1 MYESFY
7 GLKEKAFNLNPDPE
21 YFYMSREHEDA
32 YRHLEYAISESKG
45 FAVITG
51 EVGSGKTTLI
61 NYLLYK
67 LELDINIGLITNT
80 NIPASQFLK
89 AICREFEI
97 DVDVREKVDIMEI
110 FQDFLLERY
119 AQNERVLLIID
130 EAQNISLEAMEEIRM
145 LSNLEAE
152 KSHLIQIILIGQPEL
167 KSKLQRHDL
176 KQFAQRVSTHYH
188 INGLNKDEV
197 NNYIRYRLEV
207 GEAENLDIFQE
218 DAIELIYQHSL
229 GIPRIINV
237 ICDTALVYG
246 YADEIKIIDKSL
258 IETVIKE
265 REESGI
271 FSKLDLN
278 FSDSTEENIGEEKA
292 LISSDISL
300 QFMGKRI
307 DILDEKIER
316 LQEEIRN
323 LKNKKNERDTIIIE
337 LFKMLENGMK
347 SRFKLLSVISQ
358 IKDGQKSKA
367 TKEKKRFARHF
378 YCKEIIILH
387 IRENSCPNIYSI
399 KLFNSLFKV

>member
-97 DVDVREKVDIMEI
+97 DVDVREKVDIMEL

-167 KSKLQRHDL
+167 KSKLQRHAL

-197 NNYIRYRLEV
+197 TNYIRYRLEV
-207 GEAENLDIFQE
+207 GEADNLDIFQD
-218 DAIELIYQHSL
+218 DAIELIYHHSL

-271 FSKLDLN
+271 FNKLDLN
-278 FSDSTEENIGEEKA
+278 FSDPTEENIGEEKA

-307 DILDEKIER
+307 DILDEKIEG
-316 LQEEIRN
+316 LQEEIRI
-323 LKNKKNERDTIIIE
+323 LKNKKNEWDTIIIE
-337 LFKMLENGMK
+337 LFKMLENGIK

-358 IKDGQKSKA
+358 IKDGKNPNQLKTKKDSKGISIV
-367 TKEKKRFARHF
+367 KK
-378 YCKEIIILH
+378 
-387 IRENSCPNIYSI
+387 
-399 KLFNSLFKV
+399 

>member
-1 MYESFY
+1 MYEAFY

-32 YRHLEYAISESKG
+32 YMHLEYAISESKG

-61 NYLLYK
+61 NYLLNK
-67 LELDINIGLITNT
+67 LKLNINIGLITNT

-130 EAQNISLEAMEEIRM
+130 EAQNISPEAMEEIRM

-152 KSHLIQIILIGQPEL
+152 KSHLIQIILLGQPEL
-167 KSKLQRHDL
+167 KYKLQRNDL

-197 NNYIRYRLEV
+197 NNYIQHRLKV
-207 GEAENLDIFQE
+207 GEAKNLDIFNE
-218 DAIELIYQHSL
+218 DAIELIYQHSM

-246 YADEIKIIDKSL
+246 YADGIKIIDKSI

-271 FSKLDLN
+271 FSKLDLKFN
-278 FSDSTEENIGEEKA
+278 EPNAKTLSEEKA
-292 LISSDISL
+292 PKSSDNPL
-300 QFMGKRI
+300 QFMGKRV
-307 DILDEKIER
+307 DVLDAKIEG
-316 LQEEIRN
+316 LQEEISN
-323 LKNKKNERDTIIIE
+323 LKNLKNERDTIIIE
-337 LFKMLENGMK
+337 LFKMLENGIK

-358 IKDGQKSKA
+358 KNDWKNPKQQKNKKDSQSISIV
-367 TKEKKRFARHF
+367 KK
-378 YCKEIIILH
+378 
-387 IRENSCPNIYSI
+387 
-399 KLFNSLFKV
+399 

>member
-21 YFYMSREHEDA
+21 YFYLSREHEDA
-32 YRHLEYAISESKG
+32 YRHLESVISESKG
-45 FAVITG
+45 FDGITG

-61 NYLLYK
+61 NYLLSN

-80 NIPASQFLK
+80 NITASQFHI

-97 DVDVREKVDIMEI
+97 DVDVRENVDIMEL

-197 NNYIRYRLEV
+197 HNYIRYRLEL
-207 GEAENLDIFQE
+207 GEADNLDIFQD
-218 DAIELIYQHSL
+218 DANELIYQHYL
-229 GIPRIINV
+229 GIPRIINFLCV
-237 ICDTALVYG
+237 TALVYV
-246 YADEIKIIDKSL
+246 YA
-258 IETVIKE
+258 
-265 REESGI
+265 
-271 FSKLDLN
+271 
-278 FSDSTEENIGEEKA
+278 
-292 LISSDISL
+292 
-300 QFMGKRI
+300 
-307 DILDEKIER
+307 
-316 LQEEIRN
+316 
-323 LKNKKNERDTIIIE
+323 
-337 LFKMLENGMK
+337 
-347 SRFKLLSVISQ
+347 
-358 IKDGQKSKA
+358 
-367 TKEKKRFARHF
+367 
-378 YCKEIIILH
+378 Y
-387 IRENSCPNIYSI
+387 
-399 KLFNSLFKV
+399 

>member
-21 YFYMSREHEDA
+21 YFYLSREHEDA

-61 NYLLYK
+61 NYLLYNLK
-67 LELDINIGLITNT
+67 LDINIGLITNT
-80 NIPASQFLK
+80 NIPAPQFLK

-97 DVDVREKVDIMEI
+97 DVDVREKVDIMEL

-197 NNYIRYRLEV
+197 KNYIQYRLEV
-207 GEAENLDIFQE
+207 GQAENLDIFQE

-246 YADEIKIIDKSL
+246 YADELKIIDKNL

-271 FSKLDLN
+271 FNKLDLN
-278 FSDSTEENIGEEKA
+278 FRGSDSTEKNIGEEKEYNF
-292 LISSDISL
+292 SDLSL
-300 QFMGKRI
+300 QLIGNRI
-307 DILDEKIER
+307 DLLNEKIVG
-316 LQEEIRN
+316 LQEEVKN
-323 LKNKKNERDTIIIE
+323 LKNVKNQRDTIVVE
-337 LFKMLENGMK
+337 LFKMLENGIK

-358 IKDGQKSKA
+358 IKDGKNSKQL
-367 TKEKKRFARHF
+367 KKN
-378 YCKEIIILH
+378 KD
-387 IRENSCPNIYSI
+387 PKNISI
-399 KLFNSLFKV
+399 VKT

>member
-1 MYESFY
+1 MYEAFY

-21 YFYMSREHEDA
+21 YFYLSREHEDA
-32 YRHLEYAISESKG
+32 YMHLEYAISESKG

-67 LELDINIGLITNT
+67 LNLDINIGLITNT
-80 NIPASQFLK
+80 NIPAPQFLK

-130 EAQNISLEAMEEIRM
+130 EAQNISPEAMEEIRM

-167 KSKLQRHDL
+167 KYKLQRNDL

-197 NNYIRYRLEV
+197 NNYIRYRLKV
-207 GEAENLDIFQE
+207 GEAKNLNIFNE
-218 DAIELIYQHSL
+218 DAIELIYQNSL

-246 YADEIKIIDKSL
+246 YADGIKIIDRHI
-258 IETVIKE
+258 IENVIKE
-265 REESGI
+265 RDESGI
-271 FSKLDLN
+271 FSGLDI
-278 FSDSTEENIGEEKA
+278 DSPKTSKNGSPEEKGF
-292 LISSDISL
+292 DISNTQL

-307 DILDEKIER
+307 DILDAKIEG
-316 LQEEIRN
+316 LQQEIRN
-323 LKNKKNERDTIIIE
+323 LNNLKNERDTIIIE
-337 LFKMLENGMK
+337 LFKMLENGIK

-358 IKDGQKSKA
+358 KNDGKNPKQQKNKKDSQGISIV
-367 TKEKKRFARHF
+367 KK
-378 YCKEIIILH
+378 K
-387 IRENSCPNIYSI
+387 
-399 KLFNSLFKV
+399 

>member
-1 MYESFY
+1 MYEAFY

-21 YFYMSREHEDA
+21 YFYLSREHEDA
-32 YRHLEYAISESKG
+32 YMHLEYAISESKG

-67 LELDINIGLITNT
+67 LKLDINIGLITNT
-80 NIPASQFLK
+80 NIPAPQFLK

-130 EAQNISLEAMEEIRM
+130 EAQNISPEAMEEIRM

-167 KSKLQRHDL
+167 KYKLQRNDL
-176 KQFAQRVSTHYH
+176 RQFAQRVSTHYH
-188 INGLNKDEV
+188 INGLSKDEV
-197 NNYIRYRLEV
+197 NNYIRYRLKV
-207 GEAENLDIFQE
+207 GEAKNLDIFKE

-246 YADEIKIIDKSL
+246 YADGIKIIDKS
-258 IETVIKE
+258 IIDTVIKE

-278 FSDSTEENIGEEKA
+278 FNDSSAKTLFEEKA
-292 LISSDISL
+292 PKSSDNPL

-307 DILDEKIER
+307 DILDAKIEG

-323 LKNKKNERDTIIIE
+323 LKNLKNERDTIIIE
-337 LFKMLENGMK
+337 LFKMLENGIK

-358 IKDGQKSKA
+358 IKDEKNSKQQKN
-367 TKEKKRFARHF
+367 KKDAQG
-378 YCKEIIILH
+378 I
-387 IRENSCPNIYSI
+387 SI
-399 KLFNSLFKV
+399 VKK

>member
-21 YFYMSREHEDA
+21 YFYLSREHEDA

-97 DVDVREKVDIMEI
+97 DVDVGEKVDIMEI
-110 FQDFLLERY
+110 FQDFLLGRY

-197 NNYIRYRLEV
+197 NNYIRFRLKV
-207 GEAENLDIFQE
+207 GEAQNLGIFE
-218 DAIELIYQHSL
+218 KDAIKLIYQHSL

-246 YADEIKIIDKSL
+246 YADGIKTIDKSV

-271 FSKLDLN
+271 FNKLHISFD
-278 FSDSTEENIGEEKA
+278 DGRTEIIPEEKD
-292 LISSDISL
+292 LGSSENLVQIVE
-300 QFMGKRI
+300 KRI
-307 DILDEKIER
+307 DLIDTKIEW
-316 LQEEIRN
+316 LQEELRN
-323 LKNKKNERDTIIIE
+323 LKNLKNERDDIIIE

-347 SRFKLLSVISQ
+347 SKFKLLTVISQ
-358 IKDGQKSKA
+358 MKDGKNTGQL
-367 TKEKKRFARHF
+367 KK
-378 YCKEIIILH
+378 KKDSNSITII
-387 IRENSCPNIYSI
+387 
-399 KLFNSLFKV
+399 KK

>member
-1 MYESFY
+1 MYEAFY

-21 YFYMSREHEDA
+21 YFYMSREHENA
-32 YRHLEYAISESKG
+32 YVHLEYAIRESKG

-51 EVGSGKTTLI
+51 EIGSGKTTLI

-67 LELDINIGLITNT
+67 LKLDINIGLITNT

-130 EAQNISLEAMEEIRM
+130 EAQNISPEAMEEIRM

-167 KSKLQRHDL
+167 KRKLQRNDL
-176 KQFAQRVSTHYH
+176 KQFAQRVSSHYH
-188 INGLNKDEV
+188 INGLSKVEV
-197 NNYIRYRLEV
+197 NNYIRYRLKV
-207 GEAENLDIFQE
+207 GEAKNPDIFQK
-218 DAIELIYQHSL
+218 DAIELIYKHSL

-246 YADEIKIIDKSL
+246 YADGQKTIDKDIIDN
-258 IETVIKE
+258 VIKE
-265 REESGI
+265 RDESGI
-271 FSKLDLN
+271 FSGLDL
-278 FSDSTEENIGEEKA
+278 DSARTSKNGLPEEKGF
-292 LISSDISL
+292 DISNTEL

-307 DILDEKIER
+307 DTLDAKIEG
-316 LQEEIRN
+316 LQEEISN
-323 LKNKKNERDTIIIE
+323 LKNLKNERDTIIIE
-337 LFKMLENGMK
+337 LFKMLENGIK
-347 SRFKLLSVISQ
+347 SRFKLLAVISQ
-358 IKDGQKSKA
+358 KNDGKNPKQQKNKKDSQG
-367 TKEKKRFARHF
+367 
-378 YCKEIIILH
+378 I
-387 IRENSCPNIYSI
+387 SI
-399 KLFNSLFKV
+399 VRK

>member
-1 MYESFY
+1 M
-7 GLKEKAFNLNPDPE
+7 
-21 YFYMSREHEDA
+21 
-32 YRHLEYAISESKG
+32 
-45 FAVITG
+45 
-51 EVGSGKTTLI
+51 
-61 NYLLYK
+61 
-67 LELDINIGLITNT
+67 
-80 NIPASQFLK
+80 
-89 AICREFEI
+89 
-97 DVDVREKVDIMEI
+97 

-197 NNYIRYRLEV
+197 RNYIRYRLEV

-246 YADEIKIIDKSL
+246 YADELKIIDKNL

-278 FSDSTEENIGEEKA
+278 FLGSDSTEKNIGEEKGS
-292 LISSDISL
+292 IFSDISL
-300 QFMGKRI
+300 QLIGNRI
-307 DILDEKIER
+307 DLLDEKIEGI
-316 LQEEIRN
+316 QEEIKK
-323 LKNKKNERDTIIIE
+323 LKNNKNQRDTIIIE

-358 IKDGQKSKA
+358 IKDGKNPKQLKKNKDSKS
-367 TKEKKRFARHF
+367 
-378 YCKEIIILH
+378 I
-387 IRENSCPNIYSI
+387 SI
-399 KLFNSLFKV
+399 VKT

>member
-1 MYESFY
+1 MYETFY

-21 YFYMSREHEDA
+21 YFYMSREHENA
-32 YRHLEYAISESKG
+32 YVHLEYAIRESKG

-67 LELDINIGLITNT
+67 LKLDINIGLITNT

-130 EAQNISLEAMEEIRM
+130 EAQNISTEAMEEIRM

-152 KSHLIQIILIGQPEL
+152 KSHLIQIILVGQPEL
-167 KSKLQRHDL
+167 RNKLQRNDL
-176 KQFAQRVSTHYH
+176 KQFAQRVSSHYH
-188 INGLNKDEV
+188 INGLNKVEV
-197 NNYIRYRLEV
+197 NNYIRYRLKV
-207 GEAENLDIFQE
+207 GEANNPDIFKK

-246 YADEIKIIDKSL
+246 YADGQKIIDKNL
-258 IETVIKE
+258 VETVIKE

-271 FSKLDLN
+271 FSKLDLDFN
-278 FSDSTEENIGEEKA
+278 DSSVKTISKEKA
-292 LISSDISL
+292 PKSSDNPL
-300 QFMGKRI
+300 QFMGKR
-307 DILDEKIER
+307 LDLLEAKIAG
-316 LQEEIRN
+316 LQEEI
-323 LKNKKNERDTIIIE
+323 
-337 LFKMLENGMK
+337 
-347 SRFKLLSVISQ
+347 
-358 IKDGQKSKA
+358 
-367 TKEKKRFARHF
+367 
-378 YCKEIIILH
+378 
-387 IRENSCPNIYSI
+387 
-399 KLFNSLFKV
+399 

>member
-1 MYESFY
+1 MYEAFY

-21 YFYMSREHEDA
+21 YFYLSREHEDA
-32 YRHLEYAISESKG
+32 YMHLEYAISESKG

-67 LELDINIGLITNT
+67 LKLDINIGLITNT
-80 NIPASQFLK
+80 NIPAPQFLK

-130 EAQNISLEAMEEIRM
+130 EAQNISPEAMEEIRM

-167 KSKLQRHDL
+167 KYKLQRNDL
-176 KQFAQRVSTHYH
+176 RQFAQRVSTHYH

-197 NNYIRYRLEV
+197 NNYIRYRLKV
-207 GEAENLDIFQE
+207 GEAKNLNIFNE
-218 DAIELIYQHSL
+218 DAIELIYQNSL

-246 YADEIKIIDKSL
+246 YADGIKIIDKSL

-278 FSDSTEENIGEEKA
+278 FDDSSAKTFSEEKVPK
-292 LISSDISL
+292 SSDNSL

-307 DILDEKIER
+307 DILDAKIEG
-316 LQEEIRN
+316 LQQEIRN
-323 LKNKKNERDTIIIE
+323 LKNLKNERDTIIIE
-337 LFKMLENGMK
+337 LFKMLENGIK

-358 IKDGQKSKA
+358 KNDGKNPKQQKNKKDSQGISIV
-367 TKEKKRFARHF
+367 KK
-378 YCKEIIILH
+378 
-387 IRENSCPNIYSI
+387 
-399 KLFNSLFKV
+399 

>member
-21 YFYMSREHEDA
+21 YFYLSREHEDA

-67 LELDINIGLITNT
+67 LKLDINIGLITNT
-80 NIPASQFLK
+80 NIPAPQFLK

-97 DVDVREKVDIMEI
+97 NIDVREKVDIMEL

-130 EAQNISLEAMEEIRM
+130 EAQNISFEAMEEIRM

-197 NNYIRYRLEV
+197 NKYIRYRLEV
-207 GEAENLDIFQE
+207 GQAENLDIFQE

-246 YADEIKIIDKSL
+246 YADEIKLIDKSL

-271 FSKLDLN
+271 FNKLDLN
-278 FSDSTEENIGEEKA
+278 FRDSDSTEKNIGEEKG
-292 LISSDISL
+292 SDFSDISL
-300 QFMGKRI
+300 QLIGNRI
-307 DILDEKIER
+307 DSLDQRFVGI
-316 LQEEIRN
+316 QEEIKN
-323 LKNKKNERDTIIIE
+323 LKNMRNQRDTIIIE

-358 IKDGQKSKA
+358 IKDGKNPKQLKKNKDSKS
-367 TKEKKRFARHF
+367 
-378 YCKEIIILH
+378 I
-387 IRENSCPNIYSI
+387 SI
-399 KLFNSLFKV
+399 VKT

>member
-1 MYESFY
+1 MYEAFY

-21 YFYMSREHEDA
+21 YFYLSREHEDA
-32 YRHLEYAISESKG
+32 YMHLEYAISESKG

-67 LELDINIGLITNT
+67 LKLDINIGLITNT
-80 NIPASQFLK
+80 NIPAPQFLK

-130 EAQNISLEAMEEIRM
+130 EAQNISPEAMEEIRM

-167 KSKLQRHDL
+167 KYKLQRNDL
-176 KQFAQRVSTHYH
+176 RQFAQRVSTHYH

-197 NNYIRYRLEV
+197 NNYIRYRLKV
-207 GEAENLDIFQE
+207 GEAKNLNIFNE
-218 DAIELIYQHSL
+218 DAIELIYQNSL

-246 YADEIKIIDKSL
+246 YADGIKTIDRLII
-258 IETVIKE
+258 ENVIKE
-265 REESGI
+265 RDESGI
-271 FSKLDLN
+271 FSGLDIDRPKTSKN
-278 FSDSTEENIGEEKA
+278 GSPEEKGFD
-292 LISSDISL
+292 SSDTQL
-300 QFMGKRI
+300 QFIGKRI
-307 DILDEKIER
+307 DILDAKIEG
-316 LQEEIRN
+316 LQQEIRN
-323 LKNKKNERDTIIIE
+323 LKNLKNERDTIIIE
-337 LFKMLENGMK
+337 LFKMLENGIK

-358 IKDGQKSKA
+358 KNDGKNPKQQKNKKDSQGISIV
-367 TKEKKRFARHF
+367 KK
-378 YCKEIIILH
+378 
-387 IRENSCPNIYSI
+387 
-399 KLFNSLFKV
+399 

>member
-1 MYESFY
+1 MYEAFY

-32 YRHLEYAISESKG
+32 YMHLEYAISESKG

-61 NYLLYK
+61 NYLLSK
-67 LELDINIGLITNT
+67 LKLDINIGLITNT

-97 DVDVREKVDIMEI
+97 DVDVREKVDIMAI

-130 EAQNISLEAMEEIRM
+130 EAQNISPEAMEEIRM

-152 KSHLIQIILIGQPEL
+152 KSHLIQIILLGQPEL
-167 KSKLQRHDL
+167 KYKLQRNDL

-197 NNYIRYRLEV
+197 NSYIRYRLTI
-207 GEAENLDIFQE
+207 GEAKNLDIFKE
-218 DAIELIYQHSL
+218 DAIELIYQYSL

-246 YADEIKIIDKSL
+246 YADGIKIIDKNL

-278 FSDSTEENIGEEKA
+278 FNDSSAKTLSEEKT
-292 LISSDISL
+292 LKSSDNPL

-307 DILDEKIER
+307 DILDAKIER
-316 LQEEIRN
+316 LQDEIRA
-323 LKNKKNERDTIIIE
+323 LKNLKNERDTIIIE

-358 IKDGQKSKA
+358 ISDEKNPKQQKKKKDSQGISIV
-367 TKEKKRFARHF
+367 KK
-378 YCKEIIILH
+378 
-387 IRENSCPNIYSI
+387 
-399 KLFNSLFKV
+399 

>member
-1 MYESFY
+1 MYEAFY

-61 NYLLYK
+61 NYLLNK

-97 DVDVREKVDIMEI
+97 DVDVGDKVDIMDV
-110 FQDFLLERY
+110 FQDFLLDKY
-119 AQNERVLLIID
+119 ALNERVILIID
-130 EAQNISLEAMEEIRM
+130 EAQNISPEAIEEIRM

-152 KSHLIQIILIGQPEL
+152 KSHLIQIVLIGQPEL
-167 KSKLQRHDL
+167 KYKLQRSDL

-197 NNYIRYRLEV
+197 NNYLRYRLKV
-207 GEAENLDIFQE
+207 GEAKNLDIFKE

-246 YADEIKIIDKSL
+246 YADGIKIVDKSL

-278 FSDSTEENIGEEKA
+278 FDDSSAITLSEEKA
-292 LISSDISL
+292 SNFSVNSL
-300 QFMGKRI
+300 QFMEKRI
-307 DILDEKIER
+307 DMLDAKIGG

-323 LKNKKNERDTIIIE
+323 LKNVKNERDTIIIE
-337 LFKMLENGMK
+337 LFKMLENGMQ

-358 IKDGQKSKA
+358 IKDGKNPKQQK
-367 TKEKKRFARHF
+367 KK
-378 YCKEIIILH
+378 KDSQGI
-387 IRENSCPNIYSI
+387 SI
-399 KLFNSLFKV
+399 VKK

>member
-1 MYESFY
+1 MYEAFY

-21 YFYMSREHEDA
+21 YFYMSREHENA
-32 YRHLEYAISESKG
+32 YVHLEYAIRESKG

-97 DVDVREKVDIMEI
+97 DVDVGDKVDIMDV
-110 FQDFLLERY
+110 FQDFLLDKY
-119 AQNERVLLIID
+119 ALNERVILIID
-130 EAQNISLEAMEEIRM
+130 EAQNISPEAIEEIRM

-152 KSHLIQIILIGQPEL
+152 KSHLIQIVLIGQPEL
-167 KSKLQRHDL
+167 KYKLQRSDL

-197 NNYIRYRLEV
+197 NNYLRYRLKV
-207 GEAENLDIFQE
+207 GEAKNLDIFKE

-246 YADEIKIIDKSL
+246 YADGIKIVDKNL
-258 IETVIKE
+258 VETVIKE

-278 FSDSTEENIGEEKA
+278 FNDSSVKTISKEIGPK
-292 LISSDISL
+292 SSGNTL

-307 DILDEKIER
+307 DMLDAKIEG
-316 LQEEIRN
+316 LHEEIKN
-323 LKNKKNERDTIIIE
+323 LKKLKNERDTIIID
-337 LFKMLENGMK
+337 LFKMLENSMK
-347 SRFKLLSVISQ
+347 SRFKILSVISQ
-358 IKDGQKSKA
+358 IKDAKNPKQQKN
-367 TKEKKRFARHF
+367 KKDSQG
-378 YCKEIIILH
+378 I
-387 IRENSCPNIYSI
+387 SI
-399 KLFNSLFKV
+399 VKK

>member
-1 MYESFY
+1 MYEAFY

-21 YFYMSREHEDA
+21 YFYMSREHENA
-32 YRHLEYAISESKG
+32 YVHLEYAIRESKG

-67 LELDINIGLITNT
+67 LKLDINIGLITNT
-80 NIPASQFLK
+80 NIPAPQFLK

-130 EAQNISLEAMEEIRM
+130 EAQNISPEAMEEIRM

-167 KSKLQRHDL
+167 KYKLQRNDL

-197 NNYIRYRLEV
+197 NNYIRYRLKV
-207 GEAENLDIFQE
+207 GEAKNLNIFNE
-218 DAIELIYQHSL
+218 DAIELIYQNSL

-246 YADEIKIIDKSL
+246 FADGIKIIDRQI
-258 IETVIKE
+258 IENVIKE
-265 REESGI
+265 RDESGI
-271 FSKLDLN
+271 FSGLDI
-278 FSDSTEENIGEEKA
+278 DSPKTSKNGSPEEKGF
-292 LISSDISL
+292 DISNTQL
-300 QFMGKRI
+300 QFIGKRI
-307 DILDEKIER
+307 DILDAKIEG
-316 LQEEIRN
+316 LQQEIRN
-323 LKNKKNERDTIIIE
+323 LKNLKNERDTIIIE
-337 LFKMLENGMK
+337 LFKMLENGIK
-347 SRFKLLSVISQ
+347 SRFKLLSVI
-358 IKDGQKSKA
+358 GQKNDGKNP
-367 TKEKKRFARHF
+367 KQQKNKKDSQG
-378 YCKEIIILH
+378 I
-387 IRENSCPNIYSI
+387 SI
-399 KLFNSLFKV
+399 VKK

>member
-1 MYESFY
+1 MYEAFY
-7 GLKEKAFNLNPDPE
+7 GLKEKACNLNPDPE

-51 EVGSGKTTLI
+51 EVGAGKTTLI

-97 DVDVREKVDIMEI
+97 AVDVKEKVDIMDI

-152 KSHLIQIILIGQPEL
+152 KSHLIQIILVGQPEL
-167 KSKLQRHDL
+167 KYKLQRNDL

-188 INGLNKDEV
+188 INGLNRTEV
-197 NNYIRYRLEV
+197 NNYIRYRLKI
-207 GEAENLDIFQE
+207 GEAKNLDLFKK
-218 DAIELIYQHSL
+218 DAIDLIYQHSQ

-246 YADEIKIIDKSL
+246 YADEIKIIDKNL
-258 IETVIKE
+258 IETVIQE

-271 FSKLDLN
+271 FSQSDLN
-278 FSDSTEENIGEEKA
+278 FNDSSAKTHFEEKTPV
-292 LISSDISL
+292 SSDNPL

-307 DILDEKIER
+307 DILDLKIAG

-323 LKNKKNERDTIIIE
+323 LKNLKNERDTIIIE

-347 SRFKLLSVISQ
+347 NRSKLLSVISQ
-358 IKDGQKSKA
+358 IKDGKNPKLQKN
-367 TKEKKRFARHF
+367 KKDSQG
-378 YCKEIIILH
+378 I
-387 IRENSCPNIYSI
+387 SI
-399 KLFNSLFKV
+399 VKK

>member
-21 YFYMSREHEDA
+21 YFYMSREHENA
-32 YRHLEYAISESKG
+32 YVHLEYAIRESKG

-51 EVGSGKTTLI
+51 EIGSGKTTLI

-67 LELDINIGLITNT
+67 LKLDINIGLITNT

-97 DVDVREKVDIMEI
+97 NVDVREKVDIMEI

-152 KSHLIQIILIGQPEL
+152 KSHLIQIILLGQPEL
-167 KSKLQRHDL
+167 KYKLQRNDL

-188 INGLNKDEV
+188 INGLSKDEV
-197 NNYIRYRLEV
+197 NNYIQYRLKV
-207 GEAENLDIFQE
+207 GEAENLDIFNK

-246 YADEIKIIDKSL
+246 YADGIKIIDKNL
-258 IETVIKE
+258 VETVIKE

-278 FSDSTEENIGEEKA
+278 FNDSSVKTISEEIGPK
-292 LISSDISL
+292 SSGNTL

-307 DILDEKIER
+307 DMLDAKIEG
-316 LQEEIRN
+316 LHEEIKN
-323 LKNKKNERDTIIIE
+323 LKKLKNERDTIIID
-337 LFKMLENGMK
+337 LFKMLENSMK
-347 SRFKLLSVISQ
+347 SRFKILSVISQ
-358 IKDGQKSKA
+358 IKDGKNPKQQKN
-367 TKEKKRFARHF
+367 KKDSQG
-378 YCKEIIILH
+378 I
-387 IRENSCPNIYSI
+387 SI
-399 KLFNSLFKV
+399 VKK

>member
-21 YFYMSREHEDA
+21 YFYLSREHEDA
-32 YRHLEYAISESKG
+32 YQHLEYAISESKG

-61 NYLLYK
+61 NYLLYN
-67 LELDINIGLITNT
+67 LELDIHIGLITNT

-97 DVDVREKVDIMEI
+97 DVDVKEKVDIMEI

-119 AQNERVLLIID
+119 SQNERVLLIID
-130 EAQNISLEAMEEIRM
+130 EAQNISREAMEEIRM

-167 KSKLQRHDL
+167 KNQLQRNDL

-197 NNYIRYRLEV
+197 SNYIRYRLKV
-207 GEAENLDIFQE
+207 GEAENLDIFE
-218 DAIELIYQHSL
+218 KDAIELIYRHSL

-246 YADEIKIIDKSL
+246 YADGTKIIDKNL
-258 IETVIKE
+258 IDTVIKE

-271 FSKLDLN
+271 FNKLDL
-278 FSDSTEENIGEEKA
+278 SLSESSPLTLSEEKSPENSN
-292 LISSDISL
+292 IML
-300 QFMGKRI
+300 QFMEKRVDSI
-307 DILDEKIER
+307 DTKIEW
-316 LQEEIRN
+316 LQEEIGN
-323 LKNKKNERDTIIIE
+323 LKSLKNKRDTIILE
-337 LFKMLENGMK
+337 LFKMLENSMK
-347 SRFKLLSVISQ
+347 SRFKLLSVINQ
-358 IKDGQKSKA
+358 LKDGKSPNQPKNQRDS
-367 TKEKKRFARHF
+367 KGISIVKK
-378 YCKEIIILH
+378 
-387 IRENSCPNIYSI
+387 
-399 KLFNSLFKV
+399 